1 MSQSN
6 PKTKDELREHLKDII
21 RNIPRQPG
29 IYKYKDE
36 SNEIIYVGKAKELR
50 KRVSSYFTKSHQ
62 YDRKTRQLVREIRN
76 IEITIVDSE
85 ADALLLENNLI
96 KAHQPKYNIL
106 LKDGKSYPYICIT
119 DEPFPRVFTTRTP
132 NKRQGTNYGPY
143 TNGKT
148 LYALNELI
156 KKLYTLRT
164 CSYNLSEEN
173 IREKKY
179 RVCLEYHIK
188 NCKGPCE
195 GLQEEEDYLKDIEQ
209 IRNILAGKT
218 SRAKEYF
225 KTKMKSAAEKMEF
238 EEAQKAKEKWE
249 ALHTYQSKSLITNP
263 NISDTEVIALLDDE
277 ATVYVNYLK
286 IEDGSIVYTANESYK
301 KRLEETLED
310 ILPMVAVEFRQRF
323 GSEAQRIVSNILAEV
338 PLPKVEVINPK
349 IGDLRKLLD
358 LSLKN
363 VGYFKKER
371 LRKKLDFAEKKQ
383 ERGLAAVE
391 ALQKDLGLKELPLHV
406 ECFDNSN
413 LQGTNP
419 VSSMVCFMNGKPS
432 KRNYRKYHVKT
443 VEGAN
448 DFATMYEVVYRRYR
462 RLLEEKQPL
471 PNLVIVD
478 GGKGQ
483 LSFGAQALKDLG
495 VYGKIPIVGIAKRL
509 EEVFYPEDQHPI
521 YINKKSPSL
530 KLIQHLRNEAHRFA
544 ITFHRDIR
552 SKNALRNPLENVKG
566 VGRAT
571 IEKLLL
577 EYKSIK
583 KIAVTS
589 DEELKELIG
598 ANRTRLIKEY
608 IKNNPD
614 LLS

>member
-1 MSQSN
+1 MSQ
-6 PKTKDELREHLKDII
+6 PKTKDELIEHLKDVI

-36 SNEIIYVGKAKELR
+36 NNEIIYVGKAKELR

-62 YDRKTRQLVREIRN
+62 SDRKTRQLVREIRN
-76 IEITIVDSE
+76 VEITIVDSE

-132 NKRQGTNYGPY
+132 NRKQGTNYGPY
-143 TNGKT
+143 TNGRT

-164 CSYNLSEEN
+164 CSYNLSKEN
-173 IREKKY
+173 IQEKKY
-179 RVCLEYHIK
+179 KVCLEYHIK

-195 GLQEEEDYLKDIEQ
+195 GLQSEEDYLKDIEQ
-209 IRNILAGKT
+209 IRLILSGKT
-218 SRAKEYF
+218 ARAKDYF
-225 KTKMKSAAEKMEF
+225 KAKMKTAAEKMEF

-249 ALHTYQSKSLITNP
+249 ALHSYQSKSLITNP

-277 ATVYVNYLK
+277 ATVYVNYLR

-301 KRLEETLED
+301 KRLDEKLET
-310 ILPMVAVEFRQRF
+310 ILPMIAVEFRQLF
-323 GSEAQRIVSNILAEV
+323 GSEAQRIVSNISAHV
-338 PLPKVEVINPK
+338 PLPNVEVINPK

-363 VGYFKKER
+363 VEYFKKER

-383 ERGLAAVE
+383 EKGLLAVE
-391 ALQKDLGLKELPLHV
+391 FLQKDLALKELPMHI

-419 VSSMVCFMNGKPS
+419 VSSMVCFIGGKPS

-483 LSFGAQALKDLG
+483 LSFAAQALKDLDL
-495 VYGKIPIVGIAKRL
+495 YGKIPIVGIAKRL

-530 KLIQHLRNEAHRFA
+530 KLIQHLRDEAHRFA
-544 ITFHRDIR
+544 ITFHRDVR

-566 VGRAT
+566 VGKAT

-583 KIAVTS
+583 KIATTP

-598 ANRTRLIKEY
+598 ANRTRIIKEY

-614 LLS
+614 LLD

>member
-1 MSQSN
+1 MSQ
-6 PKTKDELREHLKDII
+6 PKSKDELREHLKDVI

-36 SNEIIYVGKAKELR
+36 NNEVIYVGKAKELR
-50 KRVSSYFTKSHQ
+50 KRVASYFTKSHQ

-76 IEITIVDSE
+76 VEITIVDSE

-119 DEPFPRVFTTRTP
+119 DEPFPRVFTTRNP
-132 NKRQGTNYGPY
+132 NRKQGTHYGPY
-143 TNGKT
+143 TNGRT
-148 LYALNELI
+148 LYALNELV

-164 CSYNLSEEN
+164 CYYNLSEQN
-173 IREKKY
+173 IEEKKY
-179 RVCLEYHIK
+179 KVCLEYHIK

-195 GLQEEEDYLKDIEQ
+195 GLQDESDYLKDIEQ
-209 IRNILAGKT
+209 IRNILSGKT

-238 EEAQKAKEKWE
+238 EEAQKSKEKWE

-277 ATVYVNYLK
+277 ATVYVNYLR

-301 KRLEETLED
+301 KRLEETPED
-310 ILPMVAVEFRQRF
+310 VLPLIAVEFRQRF
-323 GSEAQRIVSNILAEV
+323 GSEAQRIVSNVSAEV

-363 VGYFKKER
+363 VEYFKKER

-383 ERGLAAVE
+383 ERGLLAVE
-391 ALQKDLGLKELPLHV
+391 SLQKDLGLKELPLHV

-483 LSFGAQALKDLG
+483 LSFGAQALKDLDL
-495 VYGKIPIVGIAKRL
+495 YGKIPIVGIAKRL

-566 VGRAT
+566 VGKAT

-583 KIAVTS
+583 KIAKTP
-589 DEELKELIG
+589 DAELKELIG
-598 ANRTRLIKEY
+598 ANRTRLIREY